1 MSKYIYDLIKSK
13 VDGFAYFSNYIRLKR
28 VGSKYKG
35 LCPFHNEKTPS
46 FVVYPVGTI
55 SQEGVKQNYASFS
68 CFGCGHGGDIIEFK
82 KLQDGLNTRLEAC
95 EILAQEFNIDF
106 GDENVIKEIFLEN
119 IKQIKRYEGNL
130 QKPEIINL
138 SCSNMCRNYLNIIKE
153 YYIEYHE
160 AECEVMEKYYQHI
173 DYILLDDIY
182 KAQELANEIKVKLQ
196 NRIDKMNVEKR

>member
-13 VDGFAYFSNYIRLKR
+13 VDGFAYFSNTIRLKR
-28 VGSKYKG
+28 IGSNYKG

-46 FVVYPVGTI
+46 LMVYPAGTI
-55 SQEGVKQNYASFS
+55 SKDGIKQNYASFF
-68 CFGCGHGGDIIEFK
+68 CFGCACGGDVIEFK
-82 KLQDGLNTRLEAC
+82 RLQDGLKTRLEAC

-106 GDENVIKEIFLEN
+106 GDENVIKEIFLEH

-138 SCSNMCRNYLNIIKE
+138 ACSNMCRNYLNNIKE
-153 YYIEYHE
+153 YYPEQYE
-160 AECEVMEKYYQHI
+160 AECKVMEKYYKHF

-182 KAQELANEIKVKLQ
+182 KAQELIDETKVKLQ
-196 NRIDKMNVEKR
+196 KRIDKIKNN